1 MPAVILPLYL
11 PIFTYPLPL
20 THTHTELMLAFI
32 SPVPSISACIMFPF
46 SCQRVASVPYFTAW
60 SMYRTTHFSGKKF
73 IWGTELFQIPPV
85 GVNLSIIL
93 CEKQNLVCFCT
104 VLRRVFS
111 NQFNNI
117 ILNLH
122 LSLLLHSFFCTPAAA
137 VQSSV
142 IICVLLGFRKRL
154 LVSLTD
160 LKYLHIHMLCLKSLE
175 IRIHKLKIYR
185 GSNRAN
191 AQTVLCSA
199 YISQLPM

>member
-20 THTHTELMLAFI
+20 THTHTGLMLAFI

-85 GVNLSIIL
+85 GINLSIIL

-111 NQFNNI
+111 SQFNNI

-122 LSLLLHSFFCTPAAA
+122 LSLLLLSFLY
-137 VQSSV
+137 SSSSSTVKCDHLCVTRIQKKTSGV
-142 IICVLLGFRKRL
+142 IDRFKILAYTYVVLE
-154 LVSLTD
+154 V
-160 LKYLHIHMLCLKSLE
+160 
-175 IRIHKLKIYR
+175 IRNSYPQIKNL
-185 GSNRAN
+185 
-191 AQTVLCSA
+191 
-199 YISQLPM
+199 